1 MGAHIEE
8 VNQMGKRIYAL
19 AAALVVALAVLVG
32 GSAGAG
38 GTPGVTSSLIS
49 IGGTYPLSGPASSYG
64 TIAPAV
70 AAYFSYFNS
79 LRQPQGKR
87 GVFGRQIKFTY
98 LDDGYNPAQ
107 TVQLTRQLVEQTKVF
122 AIFNSLG
129 TEPNEAVRAY
139 LNQAKVPQLFVATG
153 ASEWGTLAKQYP
165 WTLGYQP
172 TYVSEA
178 NAYGQFISKKVPQ
191 AKIGVLYQNDSYGKD
206 YIAGLKKGLG
216 AKQSQ
221 IVDMEGYEVT
231 AADVGSQIAKLKAS
245 GANTLCIFATPKFSI
260 QAFAIAAKLGWN
272 PIVFNN
278 SVSATATLMG
288 IATKSSSAQT
298 TNGTITATYLK
309 DPTDAK
315 WDNDPGMKLYK
326 KIMAAYYPKGNASDQ
341 FNVYGMSVA
350 WTMVKALQ
358 GAGPNP
364 TRASLMKAARSL
376 NYSDDPFLLPGI
388 KVRTSASNPFPIQQQ
403 QLTRWTDGK
412 FVNFGPLIKG

>member
-1 MGAHIEE
+1 
-8 VNQMGKRIYAL
+8 MGKRIYAL
-19 AAALVVALAVLVG
+19 AAAVLVALAVLAGV
-32 GSAGAG
+32 SAGAG
-38 GTPGVTSSLIS
+38 GTPGVTSKLIS
-49 IGGTYPLSGPASSYG
+49 IGGTFPLSGPASSYG
-64 TIAPAV
+64 TIPKAE

-79 LRQPQGKR
+79 LKQPGGKR
-87 GVFGRQIKFTY
+87 GVFGRQIQFTY
-98 LDDGYNPAQ
+98 VDDGYNPAQ

-122 AIFNSLG
+122 TIFNSLG
-129 TEPNEAVRAY
+129 TEPNEAVRSY

-165 WTLGYQP
+165 WTIGYQP

-178 NAYGQFISKKVPQ
+178 YAYGQFINKKVSQ
-191 AKIGVLYQNDSYGKD
+191 AKIGVLFQNDSYGKD
-206 YIAGLKKGLG
+206 YIAGLKLGLG

-260 QAFAIAAKLGWN
+260 QAFAIAAKFGWN

-309 DPTDAK
+309 DPADSK
-315 WDNDPGMKLYK
+315 WDNDAGMKLYK
-326 KIMAAYYPKGNASDQ
+326 KIMAAYYPSGNVSDQ
-341 FNVYGMSVA
+341 FNVYGMSAA
-350 WTMVKALQ
+350 WTMIKALQ
-358 GAGPNP
+358 AAGPNP
-364 TRASLMKAARSL
+364 TRASVMAAARSM
-376 NYSDDPFLLPGI
+376 NYSDNPFLLPGI
-388 KVRTSASNPFPIQQQ
+388 KVQTSAKNPFPIQQQ

-412 FVNFGPLIKG
+412 FVNFGPLIKGIG

>member
-1 MGAHIEE
+1 
-8 VNQMGKRIYAL
+8 MGKRIYAL
-19 AAALVVALAVLVG
+19 AAALGVALAVLVG
-32 GSAGAG
+32 VSAGAG
-38 GTPGVTSSLIS
+38 GTPGVTSKLIS
-49 IGGTYPLSGPASSYG
+49 IGGTDPLSGPASSYG
-64 TIAPAV
+64 TIPQAA

-79 LRQPQGKR
+79 LRQPGGKR
-87 GVFGRQIKFTY
+87 GVYGRQIQFTY

-107 TVQLTRQLVEQTKVF
+107 TVQLTRQLVEQSKVF
-122 AIFNSLG
+122 AIFNSVG
-129 TEPNEAVRAY
+129 TETNESVRAY
-139 LNQAKVPQLFVATG
+139 LNQAKVPQVFLATG
-153 ASEWGTLAKQYP
+153 ASEWGVLAKQYP

-178 NAYGQFISKKVPQ
+178 GAYGQFIAKKVPQ

-206 YIAGLKKGLG
+206 YIAGLKLGLG

-272 PIVFNN
+272 PIIFNN
-278 SVSATATLMG
+278 SVSATATIMG

-298 TNGTITATYLK
+298 TNGTITATYTK
-309 DPTDAK
+309 DPTDTR

-326 KIMAAYYPKGNASDQ
+326 KIMAAYYPKGNVSDQ
-341 FNVYGMSVA
+341 FNVYGMSAA

-364 TRASLMKAARSL
+364 TRASLMAAARTL
-376 NYSDDPFLLPGI
+376 NYSDNPFLLPGI
-388 KVRTSASNPFPIQQQ
+388 KVQTGVKDPFPIQQQ
-403 QLTRWTDGK
+403 QLARWTDGK
-412 FVNFGPLIKG
+412 WVPFGPLIKG

>member
-1 MGAHIEE
+1 MG
-8 VNQMGKRIYAL
+8 NRIYAL
-19 AAALVVALAVLVG
+19 AAALVVALAVLAGV
-32 GSAGAG
+32 SAGAG

-79 LRQPQGKR
+79 LRQPAGAKR

-129 TEPNEAVRAY
+129 TEPNEAARAY
-139 LNQAKVPQLFVATG
+139 LNQAKVPQVFLATG

-165 WTLGYQP
+165 WTIGYQP

-178 NAYGQFISKKVPQ
+178 YAYGQFIAKKVPQ

-206 YIAGLKKGLG
+206 YIAGLKLGLG

-245 GANTLCIFATPKFSI
+245 GANTLCIFATPKFAI
-260 QAFAIAAKLGWN
+260 QAFGIAAKLGWN

-278 SVSATATLMG
+278 SVAATATLMG

-298 TNGTITATYLK
+298 TNGTITATYTK
-309 DPTDAK
+309 DPADTRWDKDA
-315 WDNDPGMKLYK
+315 GMKLYK
-326 KIMAAYYPKGNASDQ
+326 KIMAAYYPKGNVNDQ

-358 GAGPNP
+358 GAGKNP
-364 TRASLMKAARSL
+364 TRASLMAAVRSL
-376 NYSDDPFLLPGI
+376 NYSDNPFLLPGI
-388 KVRTSASNPFPIQQQ
+388 KIQTSAKNPFPIQQQ
-403 QLTRWTDGK
+403 QLARWQDGK
-412 FVNFGPLIKG
+412 WVPFGPLIKAVG

>member
-1 MGAHIEE
+1 MR
-8 VNQMGKRIYAL
+8 KRVYAL
-19 AAALVVALAVLVG
+19 AAALIAALAVLVG
-32 GSAGAG
+32 MSAGAG
-38 GTPGVTSSLIS
+38 GTPGVTSNLIS
-49 IGGTYPLSGPASSYG
+49 IGGTFPLSGPASSYG
-64 TIAPAV
+64 TIPQAE
-70 AAYFSYFNS
+70 AAYFSWFNAQ
-79 LRQPQGKR
+79 RVGGKR
-87 GVFGRQIKFTY
+87 GAFGRQIAFQY

-107 TVQLTRQLVEQTKVF
+107 TVQLTRQLVESAHVF

-129 TEPNEAVRAY
+129 TEPNQAVRAY
-139 LNQAKVPQLFVATG
+139 LNQAKVPQALVATG
-153 ASEWGTLAKQYP
+153 ASEWGVLAKQYP
-165 WTLGYQP
+165 WTIGYQP

-178 NAYGQFISKKVPQ
+178 NAYGQFIAKKVPQ

-206 YIAGLKKGLG
+206 YIAGLKLGLG

-260 QAFAIAAKLGWN
+260 QSFAIAAKLGWN
-272 PIVFNN
+272 PIIFNN
-278 SVSATATLMG
+278 SVSATTTLMT

-309 DPTDAK
+309 DPTDPK

-326 KIMAAYYPKGNASDQ
+326 KIMAAYYPKGNPNDQ
-341 FNVYGMSVA
+341 FNVYGMSAA
-350 WTMVKALQ
+350 WTMIKALQ

-364 TRASLMKAARSL
+364 TRASLMKALRSL
-376 NYSDDPFLLPGI
+376 NYRDNPFLLPGI
-388 KVRTSASNPFPIQQQ
+388 KVQTGARDAFPVQQQ

-412 FVNFGPLIKG
+412 FVNFGPLITG

>member
-1 MGAHIEE
+1 
-8 VNQMGKRIYAL
+8 MGKRIYAL
-19 AAALVVALAVLVG
+19 VAALAVACAVLVG
-32 GSAGAG
+32 VSAGAG
-38 GTPGVTSSLIS
+38 GTPGVSKSLIS
-49 IGGTYPLSGPASSYG
+49 IGGTFPLSGPASSYG
-64 TIAPAV
+64 TIPKAA

-79 LRQPQGKR
+79 VKQPGGKR
-87 GVFGRQIKFTY
+87 GVNGRQIQFTY

-107 TVQLTRQLVEQTKVF
+107 TVQLTRQLVEQSKVF

-129 TEPNEAVRAY
+129 TEPNEAIRAY
-139 LNQAKVPQLFVATG
+139 LNQAKVPQVFLATG
-153 ASEWGTLAKQYP
+153 ASEWGALAKQYP
-165 WTLGYQP
+165 WTIGYQP

-178 NAYGQFISKKVPQ
+178 YAYGQFIAKKVAQ

-206 YIAGLKKGLG
+206 YIAGLKLGLA

-260 QAFAIAAKLGWN
+260 QAFAIAAKFGWN

-278 SVSATATLMG
+278 SVSATTTLMT

-309 DPTDAK
+309 DPTDPK
-315 WDNDPGMKLYK
+315 WDNDAGMKLYK
-326 KIMAAYYPKGNASDQ
+326 KIMAAYYPSGNVNDQ
-341 FNVYGMSVA
+341 FNVYGMSAA
-350 WTMVKALQ
+350 WTMIRALS
-358 GAGPNP
+358 GAGQNP
-364 TRASLMKAARSL
+364 TRASLMAAARSL
-376 NYSDDPFLLPGI
+376 NYSDNPFLLPGI
-388 KVRTSASNPFPIQQQ
+388 KVQTSAKNAYPIQQQ

-412 FVNFGPLIKG
+412 FVNFGPLIKGIG

>member
-1 MGAHIEE
+1 
-8 VNQMGKRIYAL
+8 MGKRIYAL
-19 AAALVVALAVLVG
+19 AAALGVALAVLVG
-32 GSAGAG
+32 VSAGAG
-38 GTPGVTSSLIS
+38 GTPGVTSKLIS
-49 IGGTYPLSGPASSYG
+49 IGGTFPLSGPASSYG
-64 TIAPAV
+64 TIPQAE

-79 LRQPQGKR
+79 LKQPGGKR
-87 GVFGRQIKFTY
+87 GVYGRQIQFTY

-107 TVQLTRQLVEQTKVF
+107 TVQLTRQLVEQSHVF

-129 TEPNEAVRAY
+129 TEPDEAIRAY
-139 LNQAKVPQLFVATG
+139 LNQAKIPQALVATG
-153 ASEWGTLAKQYP
+153 ASEWGVLAKKYP
-165 WTLGYQP
+165 WTIGYQP

-178 NAYGQFISKKVPQ
+178 NAYGQFIVKKVPQ

-216 AKQSQ
+216 SHQSQ

-278 SVSATATLMG
+278 SVSATSTLMT
-288 IATKSSSAQT
+288 IATGASSAAT
-298 TNGTITATYLK
+298 TNGTITATYTK
-309 DPTDAK
+309 DPADAK
-315 WDNDPGMKLYK
+315 WANDPGIKLYK
-326 KIMAAYYPKGNASDQ
+326 KIMAAYYPKGNVNDQ
-341 FNVYGMSVA
+341 FNVYGMSAA
-350 WTMVKALQ
+350 WTMIKALQ

-364 TRASLMKAARSL
+364 TRASLMASLRSM
-376 NYSDDPFLLPGI
+376 NYSDNPFLLPGI
-388 KVRTSASNPFPIQQQ
+388 KVQTSASNPFPITQQ
-403 QLTRWTDGK
+403 QLARWTDGH